1 MSWIP
6 DSFRR
11 RKLFQDL
18 SDEMRI
24 HLEER
29 VEHLIGEG
37 LSAIEAKRQA
47 RIAFG
52 NLAMLEE
59 RSREVWRWPTLESIW
74 ADIRLAARQ
83 LRKSPGFA
91 VTAVLTLAMA
101 IGANAVVFGVMN
113 GLILR
118 PLNVPESQNLYSID
132 RAGDSDTSESYPDY
146 LDMRERNRSFVD
158 LAAYTISQWDLMRAV
173 VQLQPGVSRQR
184 ETTLIRCE
192 STPILAASST
202 LPTNTG
208 RIVPPSWC

>member
-1 MSWIP
+1 
-6 DSFRR
+6 
-11 RKLFQDL
+11 
-18 SDEMRI
+18 MRL

-37 LSAIEAKRQA
+37 LSPIEAQRQA

-59 RSREVWRWPTLESIW
+59 RSREIWLWPTLESMW

-83 LRKSPGFA
+83 LKKSPGFA
-91 VTAVLTLAMA
+91 VTAVLTLGMA

-132 RAGDSDTSESYPDY
+132 RAAFGAVTRRIPTTSTCVNEI
-146 LDMRERNRSFVD
+146 
-158 LAAYTISQWDLMRAV
+158 AALWIWPLMQFRKWGLMRARV
-173 VQLQPGVSRQR
+173 RLQPGALRQR
-184 ETTLIRCE
+184 ETTLMRCE
-192 STPILAASST
+192 STPILAASSM

-208 RIVPPSWC
+208 RTVPPSWC